1 MPTDKDLDKP
11 GVAGTSDAIK
21 KDALE
26 AKMRR
31 DKVRFLGTVDCRYYP
46 DAIGALTAALRTDG
60 SECVRYEAALA
71 LGHGCCCNQKTIDA
85 LDASVS
91 GTEKDGNPAERSVR
105 VRCAA
110 AAALEHCLACYVPP
124 PVEYEEPKV
133 EQKENIET
141 APPPGET
148 PLKKLGDVV
157 PNASKQPVT
166 PTTPKKTSVAVHA
179 PTRQSVEAARRTL
192 AEFNALLAAYQPQA
206 AASPP
211 ADRHSVYQLVK
222 STAAAPEPAF
232 QPVVASM
239 TPVSAPSAMPVAR
252 PYVPP
257 MMERGGSVLSPPIPA
272 EPVPPR
278 FVAAPMPPALSSPP
292 ADARPRGGLA
302 ASGVAVEPVPPQF
315 PAAMPPSRVAAE
327 PQPPQ
332 FPAAPMPPSRAA
344 AEPQPPQSPAATMPP
359 GRVSVEPTSPPVP
372 PAAMPPARA
381 VIQAAGP
388 VQPANVTAARVIEP
402 VVGQVLHG
410 ETVAER
416 HAAIRQLVRF
426 DWHENPLV
434 VSALLAGAKND
445 AVPAVR
451 VDCIRHIAAYR
462 MTHPQV
468 LTDLGNLASD
478 DETWVK
484 DEAAKALAQLQQPNP

>member
-1 MPTDKDLDKP
+1 MFCPVMPTDKDLDKP

-31 DKVRFLGTVDCRYYP
+31 EKVRFLGTVDCRYYP
-46 DAIGALTAALRTDG
+46 DAIGALTSALRTDG

-110 AAALEHCLACYVPP
+110 AAALDRCLACYVPP
-124 PVEYEEPKV
+124 PIEYEEPKV
-133 EQKENIET
+133 DKENIET
-141 APPPGET
+141 APAPGET
-148 PLKKLGDVV
+148 PLKKLGDGL
-157 PNASKQPVT
+157 PSASKQPGT
-166 PTTPKKTSVAVHA
+166 PATAKKPGVASRA

-192 AEFNALLAAYQPQA
+192 AEFHALLAAAQPQVVTT
-206 AASPP
+206 PP
-211 ADRHSVYQLVK
+211 ADRNSVYQIFRN
-222 STAAAPEPAF
+222 TAAPSEPAF

-239 TPVSAPSAMPVAR
+239 SPMSAPSVMPAAR

-257 MMERGGSVLSPPIPA
+257 MMDRGVSVLSPATAI

-278 FVAAPMPPALSSPP
+278 F
-292 ADARPRGGLA
+292 
-302 ASGVAVEPVPPQF
+302 PV
-315 PAAMPPSRVAAE
+315 
-327 PQPPQ
+327 
-332 FPAAPMPPSRAA
+332 
-344 AEPQPPQSPAATMPP
+344 
-359 GRVSVEPTSPPVP
+359 
-372 PAAMPPARA
+372 AAMPPARA
-381 VIQAAGP
+381 AAEPAPQHFPVTTMPPARVAVEPVAPQSPAATVPPARANVVQAASP
-388 VQPANVTAARVIEP
+388 AQPANVIAARVIEP

-410 ETVAER
+410 ETVEER
-416 HAAIRQLVRF
+416 HAAIRQLVRY
-426 DWHENPLV
+426 DWHDNPLV
-434 VSALLAGAKND
+434 VSALLAGMKGDPAS
-445 AVPAVR
+445 AVR
-451 VDCIRHIAAYR
+451 VDCIRHLAAYR

-468 LTDLGNLASD
+468 LTDLGNLSSD
-478 DETWVK
+478 ADTWVK

>member
-31 DKVRFLGTVDCRYYP
+31 EKVRFLGTVDCRYYP
-46 DAIGALTAALRTDG
+46 DAINALTSALRTDG
-60 SECVRYEAALA
+60 SECVRWEAALA

-110 AAALEHCLACYVPP
+110 AAALERCLACYVPP

-133 EQKENIET
+133 EQKDNIEI

-148 PLKKLGDVV
+148 PLKKLGDIV
-157 PNASKQPVT
+157 PNATKQPGT
-166 PTTPKKTSVAVHA
+166 PSTPKKTSVAVHA

-192 AEFNALLAAYQPQA
+192 SEFNALLAVYQPQA

-211 ADRHSVYQLVK
+211 ADRHSVYQIVR
-222 STAAAPEPAF
+222 STAASPEPAF
-232 QPVVASM
+232 QPVVTNSV
-239 TPVSAPSAMPVAR
+239 PVSAPSAVPVAR
-252 PYVPP
+252 PYIPP
-257 MMERGGSVLSPPIPA
+257 MMERGGSVLSPAIAA

-278 FVAAPMPPALSSPP
+278 YVPAPMPPAR
-292 ADARPRGGLA
+292 A
-302 ASGVAVEPVPPQF
+302 AVEPVPPQF
-315 PAAMPPSRVAAE
+315 SAMTMPPGRVAAE
-327 PQPPQ
+327 PQTPQ
-332 FPAAPMPPSRAA
+332 FPVAPMPPSRAA
-344 AEPQPPQSPAATMPP
+344 AETQPPPAQFPAATMPP
-359 GRVSVEPTSPPVP
+359 GRVSVEPTSLPVSPPP
-372 PAAMPPARA
+372 RA

-402 VVGQVLHG
+402 VVGQVLRG
-410 ETVAER
+410 ETVEER

-434 VSALLAGAKND
+434 VSALLAGAKSD
-445 AVPAVR
+445 TAAAVR

-478 DETWVK
+478 SDTWVK